1 MDISRQMKAE
11 QRPNSNE
18 RNRNKEN
25 NILQFPAA
33 KKLTIY
39 AKRHK
44 YTNRISSQRSKQE
57 GSCKTGIMSID
68 TIKIQSGCVAVLR
81 VCIQKI
87 VWLHYFSDSNKDL
100 FRLMTLE
107 CVVHGWSVTCA

>member
-44 YTNRISSQRSKQE
+44 TQIEYPAKEASRRDHVKLE
-57 GSCKTGIMSID
+57 SCQLTP
-68 TIKIQSGCVAVLR
+68 
-81 VCIQKI
+81 
-87 VWLHYFSDSNKDL
+87 
-100 FRLMTLE
+100 
-107 CVVHGWSVTCA
+107 